1 MADNNFRRPPRKKNV
16 LDETK
21 LRLSADPVSG
31 SKRRPSLAFSVVKN
45 NPRID
50 VYTNV
55 EGDKNNGNIR
65 AAMDAPVFFAL
76 MRLIEKSINAEPNTR
91 FVIQNKNY
99 KWFGQG
105 KKSDAPINLSDTL
118 AGKDAEGRIFISVID
133 KEDNSRPKIKFVFS
147 SGYWH
152 DLFHGNGTPF
162 TEAEDSVLCAE
173 AFVEMLKGLVPVVMA
188 AEYEPP
194 APRDQQGGHGNKGYG
209 GGNQGGG
216 NSYGG
221 QSQPSTTVDFD
232 EDIF

>member
-50 VYTNV
+50 IYTNV

-65 AAMDAPVFFAL
+65 AAMDAPVFFSLLQLVKEA
-76 MRLIEKSINAEPNTR
+76 IAAEPGKR
-91 FVIQNKNY
+91 WAIQNKNY
-99 KWFGQG
+99 KWFGPG
-105 KKSDAPINLSDTL
+105 KKSDAPVNLSDTII
-118 AGKDAEGRIFISVID
+118 GKDAEGRIFISVID
-133 KEDNSRPKIKFVFS
+133 KEDTSRPKIKFCFG

-152 DLFHGNGTPF
+152 DIFHGDGTPF
-162 TEAEDSVLCAE
+162 TEVEDSVLCAK
-173 AFVEMLKGLVPVVMA
+173 AFVGMLEGLIPVVMA
-188 AEYEPP
+188 NEYEPP
-194 APRDQQGGHGNKGYG
+194 VPRDQQGGG
-209 GGNQGGG
+209 QG

-221 QSQPSTTVDFD
+221 NSGGNNNYQQKSGGGDINFD
-232 EDIF
+232 DDIF

>member
-50 VYTNV
+50 IYTNV

-65 AAMDAPVFFAL
+65 AVMDAPVFFAL
-76 MRLIEKSINAEPNTR
+76 IGLVEKAIESEPGQR

-105 KKSDAPINLSDTL
+105 KKSDAPVNLSDTL
-118 AGKDAEGRIFISVID
+118 VGKDAEGRIFISVID
-133 KEDNSRPKIKFVFS
+133 KEDNSRPKIKFIFS

-152 DLFHGNGTPF
+152 DLFHGDGSPF
-162 TEAEDSVLCAE
+162 SEAEDSVLCAK
-173 AFVEMLKGLVPVVMA
+173 AFTEMLKGLVPLVMA
-188 AEYEPP
+188 NEYTPP
-194 APRDQQGGHGNKGYG
+194 PPRDQQGGSGYG
-209 GGNQGGG
+209 GGNKGGG
-216 NSYGG
+216 NNYNGGG
-221 QSQPSTTVDFD
+221 QSSSPTIDFD
-232 EDIF
+232 DDIF

>member
-21 LRLSADPVSG
+21 FRLSADPVSG

-65 AAMDAPVFFAL
+65 AAMDGPVFFAL
-76 MRLIEKSINAEPNTR
+76 LALINKAIEAEPNTR
-91 FVIQNKNY
+91 YVIQNKNQ

-105 KKSDAPINLSDTL
+105 KKSDAPVNLSDTL

-133 KEDNSRPKIKFVFS
+133 KEDNSRPKIKFIFS

-152 DLFHGNGTPF
+152 DLYHGNGTPF
-162 TEAEDSVLCAE
+162 TEAEDSVLAAT
-173 AFVEMLKGLVPVVMA
+173 AFVEMLKGLIPVVA
-188 AEYEPP
+188 ANEYEPP
-194 APRDQQGGHGNKGYG
+194 APRDQQGGQGNKGYN
-209 GGNQGGG
+209 NQGGG

-221 QSQPSTTVDFD
+221 QSQSSSNIDFD